1 MVMVVVI
8 ITDNINNN
16 NNSKDHVSLV
26 CVLDAMLRAVML
38 PQEMRGCGVL

>member
-8 ITDNINNN
+8 ITDNINS

-26 CVLDAMLRAVML
+26 CVLDAMLRAVYIL
-38 PQEMRGCGVL
+38 T

>member
-8 ITDNINNN
+8 ITDNINS
-16 NNSKDHVSLV
+16 NNSNKAHVSLV

-38 PQEMRGCGVL
+38 PQEMRG